1 MYKLIITIG
10 ALISMSYGQVD
21 NQELSETLNHIQDM
35 REWMIED
42 RNNGVIDS
50 VYAKYYILWLNN
62 SEDLLIEHF
71 NKLNTNK

>member
-42 RNNGVIDS
+42 RNNGVIS
-50 VYAKYYILWLNN
+50 PEYADYYIQWLNE
-62 SEDLLIEHF
+62 SEVKLIQI
-71 NKLNTNK
+71 TD